1 MMKRNGDIRSFFCKA
16 AKKPAAAALNPT
28 PPPVETVVEEQ
39 NQEDR
44 AEVKEI
50 ADPSPPLASSPPP
63 PPASKP
69 PVYDINLLPYDPG
82 ERLPIKDY
90 HVNDQDAIR
99 RAYITKGACKPYIH
113 DFPYRNIG
121 GVPRRFSIQ
130 WLYNYEWLEYSVKK
144 DSAFCFIC
152 YLFKK
157 GSGSKTFIV
166 DGWNNWNIGNTT
178 LLKHSGS
185 RAHKAAQERHIG
197 FMNPKVAIDYNID
210 KWSEEE
216 LRLYKKRL
224 TYSLRCIKFLLHQ
237 GLAFRG
243 HDESEESSNRG
254 NFIELLKFLAGN
266 SEEVNKYVL
275 NNAPGNCTLT
285 SPNIQKKIIHCCAI
299 ETRKKIIGE
308 LGDEPY
314 AILADES
321 SDISH
326 KEQLALCLRYV
337 DKLGRPCEHF
347 IGVVHVDDTTSL
359 SLKKAIEVLLV
370 SNGLSMQ
377 QIRGQ
382 GYDGASNMKGDI
394 KGLKTLIMQESPSA
408 YYIHCFA
415 HQLQLVLVVVAKGN
429 TDCKTF
435 FDQVSILLNIVG
447 VSCKRHDMLRNARL
461 ENVKKALECGELESG
476 SGLNQEMGLPRPG
489 DTRWG
494 SHYKTICSIITIYSS
509 IHDVLIELG
518 ADNAYKEDWTKIHFV
533 LGAFETFEFVFFVH
547 LMYVILG
554 YTNELF
560 ECLQRRDQDI
570 LNAISLVN
578 VAKSRMQELRSN
590 GWDNFLQKV
599 TSFCIKHGVEVP
611 AMDGAYVPYGKSAR
625 YARARNQTND
635 DHFRREVYIG
645 VIDQISQELD
655 NRFDEINME
664 LLSCMSA
671 FSPSNSFA
679 SFDARKVRRLA
690 EFYPKDF
697 SNNDLLKLELQ
708 LDNYIDDM
716 RQDASFQGLDN
727 IVDLSVKFIE
737 TKRHKVYDMVYLLL
751 KLILLLPVATA
762 SVERVFSALVIVK
775 TKSRNKIGDTVLDDC
790 LVTFIERDIFFQVN
804 EDDIMETFMSLRKR
818 RINK

>member
-1 MMKRNGDIRSFFCKA
+1 MKILWKSRI
-16 AKKPAAAALNPT
+16 KK
-28 PPPVETVVEEQ
+28 
-39 NQEDR
+39 EDR
-44 AEVKEI
+44 VQVEEI
-50 ADPSPPLASSPPP
+50 ADHLPSPPLASPP

-69 PVYDINLLPYDPG
+69 PAYDINRLPYDPG
-82 ERLPIKDY
+82 ERLSIEDY
-90 HVNDQDAIR
+90 PVNDQDAIR

-130 WLYNYEWLEYSVKK
+130 WLYNYEWLECSVKK

-166 DGWNNWNIGNTT
+166 DGWNNWNIGNTA

-185 RAHKAAQERHIG
+185 RAHKAAQEKYIG
-197 FMNPKVAIDYNID
+197 FMNPKVAINYNID

-237 GLAFRG
+237 GLAFCG

-254 NFIELLKFLAGN
+254 NFIKLLKFLAGN
-266 SEEVNKYVL
+266 SEQVNKYVL
-275 NNAPGNCTLT
+275 NNAP
-285 SPNIQKKIIHCCAI
+285 
-299 ETRKKIIGE
+299 
-308 LGDEPY
+308 
-314 AILADES
+314 
-321 SDISH
+321 
-326 KEQLALCLRYV
+326 
-337 DKLGRPCEHF
+337 
-347 IGVVHVDDTTSL
+347 
-359 SLKKAIEVLLV
+359 V
-370 SNGLSMQ
+370 S
-377 QIRGQ
+377 
-382 GYDGASNMKGDI
+382 
-394 KGLKTLIMQESPSA
+394 
-408 YYIHCFA
+408 
-415 HQLQLVLVVVAKGN
+415 
-429 TDCKTF
+429 
-435 FDQVSILLNIVG
+435 
-447 VSCKRHDMLRNARL
+447 
-461 ENVKKALECGELESG
+461 
-476 SGLNQEMGLPRPG
+476 
-489 DTRWG
+489 
-494 SHYKTICSIITIYSS
+494 
-509 IHDVLIELG
+509 
-518 ADNAYKEDWTKIHFV
+518 
-533 LGAFETFEFVFFVH
+533 
-547 LMYVILG
+547 
-554 YTNELF
+554 
-560 ECLQRRDQDI
+560 
-570 LNAISLVN
+570 
-578 VAKSRMQELRSN
+578 
-590 GWDNFLQKV
+590 
-599 TSFCIKHGVEVP
+599 

-625 YARARNQTND
+625 YAHARNQTND
-635 DHFRREVYIG
+635 DHFQREVYIG

-727 IVDLSVKFIE
+727 IVNLSVKLIK
-737 TKRHKVYDMVYLLL
+737 TKRHKVYDMVYLVL

>member
-1 MMKRNGDIRSFFCKA
+1 MKRNGDIRSLFQKA
-16 AKKPAAAALNPT
+16 AKKAAAINA
-28 PPPVETVVEEQ
+28 PPDENIVEEQ
-39 NQEDR
+39 NQEEDR
-44 AEVKEI
+44 VQVEEI
-50 ADPSPPLASSPPP
+50 ADHLPSPLLASPP

-69 PVYDINLLPYDPG
+69 PAYDINRLPYDPG
-82 ERLPIKDY
+82 ERLPIEDY
-90 HVNDQDAIR
+90 PVNDQDAIR
-99 RAYITKGACKPYIH
+99 RAYITKGHI
-113 DFPYRNIG
+113 
-121 GVPRRFSIQ
+121 
-130 WLYNYEWLEYSVKK
+130 
-144 DSAFCFIC
+144 
-152 YLFKK
+152 
-157 GSGSKTFIV
+157 
-166 DGWNNWNIGNTT
+166 
-178 LLKHSGS
+178 
-185 RAHKAAQERHIG
+185 KAAQERYIG

-237 GLAFRG
+237 GLTFHG

-275 NNAPGNCTLT
+275 NNAP
-285 SPNIQKKIIHCCAI
+285 
-299 ETRKKIIGE
+299 
-308 LGDEPY
+308 
-314 AILADES
+314 
-321 SDISH
+321 
-326 KEQLALCLRYV
+326 
-337 DKLGRPCEHF
+337 
-347 IGVVHVDDTTSL
+347 DDTTSL

-382 GYDGASNMKGDI
+382 
-394 KGLKTLIMQESPSA
+394 
-408 YYIHCFA
+408 
-415 HQLQLVLVVVAKGN
+415 VLVAIAKGN
-429 TDCKTF
+429 IDCKTF
-435 FDQVSILLNIVG
+435 FD
-447 VSCKRHDMLRNARL
+447 
-461 ENVKKALECGELESG
+461 
-476 SGLNQEMGLPRPG
+476 
-489 DTRWG
+489 
-494 SHYKTICSIITIYSS
+494 
-509 IHDVLIELG
+509 
-518 ADNAYKEDWTKIHFV
+518 
-533 LGAFETFEFVFFVH
+533 
-547 LMYVILG
+547 
-554 YTNELF
+554 
-560 ECLQRRDQDI
+560 QRRDQDI

-578 VAKSRMQELRSN
+578 VAKSRMQELMSN
-590 GWDNFLQKV
+590 GWDNFLQNV

-611 AMDGAYVPYGKSAR
+611 AVDGAYVSYEKSAR
-625 YARARNQTND
+625 
-635 DHFRREVYIG
+635 
-645 VIDQISQELD
+645 QELD

-727 IVDLSVKFIE
+727 IVDLSVKLVEI
-737 TKRHKVYDMVYLLL
+737 KRHKVYDMMYLLL
-751 KLILLLPVATA
+751 KLILLLLVATA

-775 TKSRNKIGDTVLDDC
+775 TKSRNKIGDTILDDC

>member
-1 MMKRNGDIRSFFCKA
+1 MVACAVHDYGFFA
-16 AKKPAAAALNPT
+16 AF
-28 PPPVETVVEEQ
+28 
-39 NQEDR
+39 
-44 AEVKEI
+44 
-50 ADPSPPLASSPPP
+50 
-63 PPASKP
+63 
-69 PVYDINLLPYDPG
+69 
-82 ERLPIKDY
+82 
-90 HVNDQDAIR
+90 IR
-99 RAYITKGACKPYIH
+99 RWIGRGAH
-113 DFPYRNIG
+113 DY
-121 GVPRRFSIQ
+121 
-130 WLYNYEWLEYSVKK
+130 
-144 DSAFCFIC
+144 
-152 YLFKK
+152 
-157 GSGSKTFIV
+157 GSGHIRPKQASTRYHDYALDLGLVYEYETMTRRTRSPESRLLFATSR
-166 DGWNNWNIGNTT
+166 NTA
-178 LLKHSGS
+178 LLKHFGS
-185 RAHKAAQERHIG
+185 RAQKAAQEKYIG

-254 NFIELLKFLAGN
+254 NFIELLKFLVEN

-275 NNAPGNCTLT
+275 NNAP
-285 SPNIQKKIIHCCAI
+285 
-299 ETRKKIIGE
+299 
-308 LGDEPY
+308 
-314 AILADES
+314 
-321 SDISH
+321 
-326 KEQLALCLRYV
+326 
-337 DKLGRPCEHF
+337 
-347 IGVVHVDDTTSL
+347 DDTTSL

-382 GYDGASNMKGDI
+382 
-394 KGLKTLIMQESPSA
+394 
-408 YYIHCFA
+408 
-415 HQLQLVLVVVAKGN
+415 VLVAVAKGN

-447 VSCKRHDMLRNARL
+447 VSCQRHDMLQNARL

-554 YTNELF
+554 YTNELS

-578 VAKSRMQELRSN
+578 VAKSRMQELRFN
-590 GWDNFLQKV
+590 GWDNFLQNV

-655 NRFDEINME
+655 NQFDEINME

-671 FSPSNSFA
+671 FSPSNFFA
-679 SFDARKVRRLA
+679 SFDARKVHRLA

-727 IVDLSVKFIE
+727 IVDLSVKLIE

-762 SVERVFSALVIVK
+762 SIERVFSALIIVK
-775 TKSRNKIGDTVLDDC
+775 TKSRNKIDDTVLDDC
-790 LVTFIERDIFFQVN
+790 LVIFIERDIFFQVN

-818 RINK
+818 WINK

>member
-1 MMKRNGDIRSFFCKA
+1 MVALSSKA
-16 AKKPAAAALNPT
+16 AKKAAAID
-28 PPPVETVVEEQ
+28 PPPDVNIVEEQ
-39 NQEDR
+39 NQEEDR
-44 AEVKEI
+44 VQVEEI
-50 ADPSPPLASSPPP
+50 ADHLPSPPLASPPP
-63 PPASKP
+63 PTSKP
-69 PVYDINLLPYDPG
+69 SAYDINRLPYDLG
-82 ERLPIKDY
+82 ERLPIEDY
-90 HVNDQDAIR
+90 PVNDQDAIR

-130 WLYNYEWLEYSVKK
+130 WLHNYEWLEYSVKK

-166 DGWNNWNIGNTT
+166 DGWNNWNIGITA

-185 RAHKAAQERHIG
+185 RTHKAAQEKYIG

-216 LRLYKKRL
+216 LCLYKKRL

-254 NFIELLKFLAGN
+254 NFIELLKFLTGN

-275 NNAPGNCTLT
+275 NNAP
-285 SPNIQKKIIHCCAI
+285 
-299 ETRKKIIGE
+299 
-308 LGDEPY
+308 
-314 AILADES
+314 
-321 SDISH
+321 
-326 KEQLALCLRYV
+326 
-337 DKLGRPCEHF
+337 
-347 IGVVHVDDTTSL
+347 DDTTSL

-377 QIRGQ
+377 QIRDQ
-382 GYDGASNMKGDI
+382 
-394 KGLKTLIMQESPSA
+394 
-408 YYIHCFA
+408 
-415 HQLQLVLVVVAKGN
+415 VLVAVAKGN

-476 SGLNQEMGLPRPG
+476 SGLNQEMDLPRPG

-518 ADNAYKEDWTKIHFV
+518 ADNAYKEDWTKMHFV
-533 LGAFETFEFVFFVH
+533 LRAFETFEFVFFVH

-554 YTNELF
+554 YTNELS

-625 YARARNQTND
+625 GNC
-635 DHFRREVYIG
+635 EC
-645 VIDQISQELD
+645 
-655 NRFDEINME
+655 
-664 LLSCMSA
+664 CMSA

-727 IVDLSVKFIE
+727 IVDLSVKLIE

-775 TKSRNKIGDTVLDDC
+775 TKSRNKIGDIVLDDC

-804 EDDIMETFMSLRKR
+804 EDDIIETFMSLRKR
-818 RINK
+818 RINKESGREAPRPRQDGARAAGQDLATVIDEKVLDDCLNEISRTLLQADVQFKMVRDMQANIKRIINLEALAAGTNKRRIMQQAVFTELCNMLDPRKPSFTPKTGKPSVVMFVGLQ

>member
-1 MMKRNGDIRSFFCKA
+1 M
-16 AKKPAAAALNPT
+16 
-28 PPPVETVVEEQ
+28 PPQPQANKNIVEEH
-39 NQEDR
+39 NQEKDGVQV
-44 AEVKEI
+44 EEI
-50 ADPSPPLASSPPP
+50 ADPLPSPPAVPLASPP

-69 PVYDINLLPYDPG
+69 PVYDINRLPYDPA
-82 ERLPIKDY
+82 ERQPIEKY
-90 HVNDQDAIR
+90 NVNDQDAIR
-99 RAYITKGACKPYIH
+99 RAYITRGPCKPYIH
-113 DFPYRNIG
+113 DFPYQDIG

-144 DSAFCFIC
+144 DSGFCFMC

-157 GSGSKTFIV
+157 GSGSNSFSV
-166 DGWNNWNIGNTT
+166 DGWNNWNRGNDA
-178 LLKHSGS
+178 LLKHCGS
-185 RAHKAAQERHIG
+185 KAHKAAEERYIG
-197 FMNPKVAIDYNID
+197 FINPKVSIDYNID
-210 KWSEEE
+210 KWSEEDV
-216 LRLYKKRL
+216 RLYKKRL

-254 NFIELLKFLAGN
+254 NFIELLKFLAEN

-285 SPNIQKKIIHCCAI
+285 SPNIQKQIIHCCAL
-299 ETRKKIIGE
+299 ETRKKIIEE

-359 SLKKAIEVLLV
+359 SLKKAIEGLLV

-415 HQLQLVLVVVAKGN
+415 HQLQLVLVAVAMGN
-429 TDCKTF
+429 TNCKTF
-435 FDQVSILLNIVG
+435 FDQ
-447 VSCKRHDMLRNARL
+447 RHDMLRNARL
-461 ENVKKALECGELESG
+461 EN
-476 SGLNQEMGLPRPG
+476 MGLPRPG

-494 SHYKTICSIITIYSS
+494 SHYKTICIIIIIYSS
-509 IHDVLIELG
+509 IHDMLIELG
-518 ADNAYKEDWTKIHFV
+518 ADKAYKDDWTKIHFV
-533 LGAFETFEFVFFVH
+533 FGAFESFEFVFFVH

-554 YTNELF
+554 YTNELS

-611 AMDGAYVPYGKSAR
+611 DMDGAYVPYGKSAR

-645 VIDQISQELD
+645 VIDQISQEFD

-679 SFDARKVRRLA
+679 SFIARKTTL
-690 EFYPKDF
+690 F
-697 SNNDLLKLELQ
+697 
-708 LDNYIDDM
+708 
-716 RQDASFQGLDN
+716 
-727 IVDLSVKFIE
+727 DLSVKLVE

-762 SVERVFSALVIVK
+762 SVERVFSALVLVK
-775 TKSRNKIGDTVLDDC
+775 TKSRNKIADTVLDDC
-790 LVTFIERDIFFQVN
+790 LVTFIERDIFFQID

>member
-1 MMKRNGDIRSFFCKA
+1 MIASPSSVPQKA
-16 AKKPAAAALNPT
+16 AKKAAAID
-28 PPPVETVVEEQ
+28 PPPDKNIVEQHNQEEDRVQVEEIV
-39 NQEDR
+39 DHL
-44 AEVKEI
+44 
-50 ADPSPPLASSPPP
+50 PSPPLASPP

-69 PVYDINLLPYDPG
+69 PAYDINRLPYDPG
-82 ERLPIKDY
+82 ERLPIEDY
-90 HVNDQDAIR
+90 PINDQDTIR

-130 WLYNYEWLEYSVKK
+130 CLYNYEWLEYSVKK

-178 LLKHSGS
+178 LLKHYGS
-185 RAHKAAQERHIG
+185 RAHKAAQERYIG

-243 HDESEESSNRG
+243 HDESEESSKRG

-275 NNAPGNCTLT
+275 NNAP
-285 SPNIQKKIIHCCAI
+285 
-299 ETRKKIIGE
+299 
-308 LGDEPY
+308 
-314 AILADES
+314 
-321 SDISH
+321 
-326 KEQLALCLRYV
+326 
-337 DKLGRPCEHF
+337 
-347 IGVVHVDDTTSL
+347 DDTTSL

-382 GYDGASNMKGDI
+382 
-394 KGLKTLIMQESPSA
+394 
-408 YYIHCFA
+408 
-415 HQLQLVLVVVAKGN
+415 VLVAVAKGN

-476 SGLNQEMGLPRPG
+476 SGLNQEM
-489 DTRWG
+489 
-494 SHYKTICSIITIYSS
+494 
-509 IHDVLIELG
+509 
-518 ADNAYKEDWTKIHFV
+518 DWTKIHFV

-554 YTNELF
+554 YTNELS

-578 VAKSRMQELRSN
+578 VAKSRMQELMSN

-611 AMDGAYVPYGKSAR
+611 AMDGAYVPYRKSAR

-645 VIDQISQELD
+645 IIDQISQELD

-679 SFDARKVRRLA
+679 SFDAWKVRRLT

-727 IVDLSVKFIE
+727 IVDLSVKLVE

-775 TKSRNKIGDTVLDDC
+775 TKSMNKIGDTVLDDC

-804 EDDIMETFMSLRKR
+804 EDDIMETFMSLRRR

>member
-1 MMKRNGDIRSFFCKA
+1 MKRNGDIRSFFGKA

-44 AEVKEI
+44 AEVEEI
-50 ADPSPPLASSPPP
+50 ADPLPPLASSPPP

-82 ERLPIKDY
+82 ERLLIKDY

-99 RAYITKGACKPYIH
+99 RAYITKGPCKPYIH

-121 GVPRRFSIQ
+121 DTPHRFSLQ
-130 WLYNYEWLEYSVKK
+130 WLYNYEWLEYSIKK
-144 DSAFCFIC
+144 DSVFCFIC

-157 GSGSKTFIV
+157 GSGSDAFVV
-166 DGWNNWNIGNTT
+166 DGWDNWNIGNAA
-178 LLKHSGS
+178 LIKHSGS
-185 RAHKAAQERHIG
+185 KAHKAAQERYIG
-197 FMNPKVAIDYNID
+197 FINPKVAIDYHID
-210 KWSEEE
+210 KWTDEE

-224 TYSLRCIKFLLHQ
+224 TYSLRCIKFLLLQ

-243 HDESEESSNRG
+243 NDESEESSNRG
-254 NFIELLKFLAGN
+254 NFIELLKFLVGN
-266 SEEVNKYVL
+266 SDEVNKYVL

-285 SPNIQKKIIHCCAI
+285 SPKIQKQIIHCCAI
-299 ETRKKIIGE
+299 ETRKKIIEE
-308 LGDEPY
+308 LGDEPF

-326 KEQLALCLRYV
+326 KEQLALCLRFI

-359 SLKKAIEVLLV
+359 SLKEAIKGLLD
-370 SNGLSMQ
+370 SNGLSMTR
-377 QIRGQ
+377 IRGQ

-394 KGLKTLIMQESPSA
+394 KGLKTLIMKESPSA

-415 HQLQLVLVVVAKGN
+415 HQLQLVLVAVAKGN

-447 VSCKRHDMLRNARL
+447 VSCKRHGMLRNARL
-461 ENVKKALECGELESG
+461 ENVKKSLQCGELESG

-494 SHYKTICSIITIYSS
+494 SHYKTICSIITMYSS

-518 ADNAYKEDWTKIHFV
+518 ADIAYKDDWAKIHFV

-554 YTNELF
+554 YTNELS

-578 VAKSRMQELRSN
+578 VAKSRMQQLRS
-590 GWDNFLQKV
+590 
-599 TSFCIKHGVEVP
+599 
-611 AMDGAYVPYGKSAR
+611 DG
-625 YARARNQTND
+625 
-635 DHFRREVYIG
+635 
-645 VIDQISQELD
+645 
-655 NRFDEINME
+655 
-664 LLSCMSA
+664 
-671 FSPSNSFA
+671 
-679 SFDARKVRRLA
+679 
-690 EFYPKDF
+690 
-697 SNNDLLKLELQ
+697 
-708 LDNYIDDM
+708 
-716 RQDASFQGLDN
+716 
-727 IVDLSVKFIE
+727 
-737 TKRHKVYDMVYLLL
+737 
-751 KLILLLPVATA
+751 
-762 SVERVFSALVIVK
+762 
-775 TKSRNKIGDTVLDDC
+775 
-790 LVTFIERDIFFQVN
+790 
-804 EDDIMETFMSLRKR
+804 
-818 RINK
+818 